1 MISKSFTFLV
11 TLLLCLP
18 VFVSGDEVSLSKEFK
33 EIKAF
38 REVESI
44 TLVKKEDKRSFY
56 QFQNEGEQHWV
67 IREETVTKSGN
78 LTYTVLFNSELK
90 IVHFYIPEYENSQNA
105 SLTNSM
111 FLRQFRKKKPAEKPI
126 RLGYGIDAISGAT
139 SSVVSL
145 IDAVNRSAKRLFE
158 LSEKEIS

>member
-18 VFVSGDEVSLSKEFK
+18 IFVSGDEVSLSQEFK
-33 EIKAF
+33 DIKGFKEVEKVTLIKA
-38 REVESI
+38 EGS
-44 TLVKKEDKRSFY
+44 RSFY
-56 QFQNEGEQHWV
+56 QFQNEGEQHWA

-78 LTYTVLFNSELK
+78 LTYTALFNSELK
-90 IVHFYIPEYENSQNA
+90 IVHFYIPEFENSQNA
-105 SLTNSM
+105 SLTNAM

-139 SSVVSL
+139 SSTNSL
-145 IDAVNRSAKRLFE
+145 IRAVNNAAVVLAEVVESL
-158 LSEKEIS
+158 